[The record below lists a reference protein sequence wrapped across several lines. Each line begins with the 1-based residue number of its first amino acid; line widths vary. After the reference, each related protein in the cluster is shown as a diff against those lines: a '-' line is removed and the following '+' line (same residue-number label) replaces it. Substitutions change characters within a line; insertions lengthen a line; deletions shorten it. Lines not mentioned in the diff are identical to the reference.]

1 MKTNLNLKDILLAKA
16 EEWLKKVEDNGSL
29 KGKSVNAKVAAI
41 IFIASRQ
48 VNQPKSIKSI
58 LDATQAT
65 QKELS
70 SCYKKIK
77 GIDPNVKVLQL

>member
-1 MKTNLNLKDILLAKA
+1 MLKR
-16 EEWLKKVEDNGSL
+16 VEDNGSL

-41 IFIASRQ
+41 IFVASRQ
-48 VNQPKSIKSI
+48 VNQPKNIKSI

-77 GIDPNVKVLQL
+77 EIIPEAKVQL